1 MGIKENVERIKSL
14 LPEGVTLVA
23 ASKSRTPEEIIEA
36 HRAGVDIFGEN
47 YVQELITK
55 YDKIG
60 KRVEWH
66 FIGHL
71 QRNKVKKIVGVVD
84 MIQSL
89 DNLKLAEELEK
100 RFSREDRIIEVLIEV
115 NIAREPQKAGVL
127 PEKVIP
133 FIKEVSERFSYIKIK
148 GLMTM
153 GPFVDDPEK
162 LRPLFRETK
171 KLFDRIRDMGIKNA
185 DMEILSMGMSDS
197 FLIAVEEGANMVR
210 IGTAI
215 FGKRLF

>member
-1 MGIKENVERIKSL
+1 
-14 LPEGVTLVA
+14 
-23 ASKSRTPEEIIEA
+23 
-36 HRAGVDIFGEN
+36 
-47 YVQELITK
+47 
-55 YDKIG
+55 
-60 KRVEWH
+60 EWH

-84 MIQSL
+84 MIQTL

-100 RFSREDRIIEVLIEV
+100 RFSKVDRIIEVLIEV

-127 PEKVIP
+127 PEDVIP
-133 FIKEVSERFSYIKIK
+133 FVKEVSERFRYIKIK

-153 GPFVDDPEK
+153 GPFVDEPEK
-162 LRPLFRETK
+162 LRPLFKETK
-171 KLFDRIRDMGIKNA
+171 KIFDRIRGMRIKNV

-210 IGTAI
+210 IGTAV
-215 FGKRLF
+215 FGKRPF

>member
-14 LPEGVTLVA
+14 LPEGVILVA
-23 ASKSRTPEEIIEA
+23 ASKSRTPEEILEA
-36 HRAGVDIFGEN
+36 HQAGIDIFGEN
-47 YVQELITK
+47 YVQELLTK
-55 YDKIG
+55 YEKIG
-60 KRVEWH
+60 NRVEWH

-71 QRNKVKKIVGVVD
+71 QRNKVKKIVGVVE
-84 MIQSL
+84 MIQTL

-100 RFSREDRIIEVLIEV
+100 RFSRVDKIIEVLIEV

-127 PEKVIP
+127 PEDVIP
-133 FIKEVSERFSYIKIK
+133 FVKEVSERFSYIKIK

-215 FGKRLF
+215 FGKRPY

>member
-1 MGIKENVERIKSL
+1 MGIRENVEKIKSL
-14 LPEGVTLVA
+14 LPDGVILVA
-23 ASKSRTPEEIIEA
+23 ASKSRTPEEILEA
-36 HRAGVDIFGEN
+36 HQAGIDIFGEN
-47 YVQELITK
+47 YVQELLTK

-60 KRVEWH
+60 NRVEWH

-84 MIQSL
+84 MIQTL

-127 PEKVIP
+127 PEDVIP

-171 KLFDRIRDMGIKNA
+171 KLFDRIRDIGIKNA

-215 FGKRLF
+215 FGKRPF

>member
-84 MIQSL
+84 MIQTL

-127 PEKVIP
+127 PEEVIP

-215 FGKRLF
+215 FGKRPF

>member
-1 MGIKENVERIKSL
+1 MDIKENVERIKSL
-14 LPEGVTLVA
+14 LPEGVILVA
-23 ASKSRTPEEIIEA
+23 ASKSRTPEEILEA
-36 HRAGVDIFGEN
+36 HRAGIDIFGEN
-47 YVQELITK
+47 YVQELLVK
-55 YDKIG
+55 HKQLGDKV
-60 KRVEWH
+60 KWH

-71 QRNKVKKIVGVVD
+71 QRNKVKKIVGVVE
-84 MIQSL
+84 MIQTL

-100 RFSREDRIIEVLIEV
+100 RFSRVEKIIEVLIEV
-115 NIAREPQKAGVL
+115 NIAREPRKAGVL
-127 PEKVIP
+127 PEDVIP
-133 FIKEVSERFSYIKIK
+133 FVKEVSERFRYIKIK

-171 KLFDRIRDMGIKNA
+171 KLFDRIRDMNIKNA

-215 FGKRLF
+215 FGKRPF

>member
-14 LPEGVTLVA
+14 LPEGVILVA
-23 ASKSRTPEEIIEA
+23 ASKSRTPEEILEA
-36 HRAGVDIFGEN
+36 HQAGIDIFGEN
-47 YVQELITK
+47 YVQELLTK
-55 YDKIG
+55 YEKIG
-60 KRVEWH
+60 NRVEWH

-71 QRNKVKKIVGVVD
+71 QRNKVKKIVGVVE
-84 MIQSL
+84 MIQTL

-100 RFSREDRIIEVLIEV
+100 RFSRVDKIIEVLIEV

-127 PEKVIP
+127 PEDVIP
-133 FIKEVSERFSYIKIK
+133 FVKEVSERFSYIKIK

-197 FLIAVEEGANMVR
+197 FLIAMEEGANMVR

-215 FGKRLF
+215 FGKRPY

>member
-14 LPEGVTLVA
+14 LPEGVILVA
-23 ASKSRTPEEIIEA
+23 ASKSRTPEEILEA
-36 HRAGVDIFGEN
+36 HQAGIDIFGEN
-47 YVQELITK
+47 YVQELLTK
-55 YDKIG
+55 YEKIG
-60 KRVEWH
+60 NRVEWH

-71 QRNKVKKIVGVVD
+71 QRNKVKKIVDVVE
-84 MIQSL
+84 MIQTL

-100 RFSREDRIIEVLIEV
+100 RFSRVDKIIEVLIEV

-127 PEKVIP
+127 PEDVIP
-133 FIKEVSERFSYIKIK
+133 FVKEVSERFSYIKIK

-153 GPFVDDPEK
+153 GPFVDNPEK

-215 FGKRLF
+215 FGKRPF

>member
-1 MGIKENVERIKSL
+1 MGIRENVEKIKSL

-84 MIQSL
+84 MIQTL

-127 PEKVIP
+127 PEEVIP

-215 FGKRLF
+215 FGKRPF

>member
-1 MGIKENVERIKSL
+1 MGIRENVEKIKSL
-14 LPEGVTLVA
+14 LPDGVILVA
-23 ASKSRTPEEIIEA
+23 ASKSRTPEEILEA
-36 HRAGVDIFGEN
+36 HQAGIDIFGEN
-47 YVQELITK
+47 YVQELLTK

-60 KRVEWH
+60 NRVEWH

-84 MIQSL
+84 MIQTL

-100 RFSREDRIIEVLIEV
+100 RFSKVNRIIEVLIEV

-127 PEKVIP
+127 PEDVIP

-171 KLFDRIRDMGIKNA
+171 KLFDRIRDIGIKNA

-215 FGKRLF
+215 FGKRPF

>member
-1 MGIKENVERIKSL
+1 MGIRENVEKIKSL

-23 ASKSRTPEEIIEA
+23 ASKSRTPEEILEA
-36 HRAGVDIFGEN
+36 HRAGIDIFGEN
-47 YVQELITK
+47 YVQELLTK

-60 KRVEWH
+60 NRVEWH

-84 MIQSL
+84 MIQTL

-215 FGKRLF
+215 FGKRPF

>member
-23 ASKSRTPEEIIEA
+23 ASKSRTPEEILEA
-36 HRAGVDIFGEN
+36 HRAGVGIFGEN
-47 YVQELITK
+47 YVQELLAK

-84 MIQSL
+84 MIQTL

-100 RFSREDRIIEVLIEV
+100 RFSKVNRIIEVLIEV

-127 PEKVIP
+127 PEDVIP
-133 FIKEVSERFSYIKIK
+133 FVKDVSEGFSYIKIK

-153 GPFVDDPEK
+153 GPVVDDPEK

-171 KLFDRIRDMGIKNA
+171 KLFDRIRDIGIKNA

-215 FGKRLF
+215 FGKRPF

>member
-14 LPEGVTLVA
+14 LPEGVILVA
-23 ASKSRTPEEIIEA
+23 ASKSRTPEEILEA
-36 HRAGVDIFGEN
+36 HQAGIDIFGEN
-47 YVQELITK
+47 YVQELLTK
-55 YDKIG
+55 YEKIG
-60 KRVEWH
+60 NRVEWH

-71 QRNKVKKIVGVVD
+71 QRNKVKKIVDVVE
-84 MIQSL
+84 MIQTL

-100 RFSREDRIIEVLIEV
+100 RFSRVDKIIEVLIEV

-127 PEKVIP
+127 PEDVIP
-133 FIKEVSERFSYIKIK
+133 FVKEVSERFSYIKIK

-197 FLIAVEEGANMVR
+197 FLIAMEEGANMVR

-215 FGKRLF
+215 FGKRPY

>member
-215 FGKRLF
+215 FGKRPF

>member
-14 LPEGVTLVA
+14 LPEGVILVA
-23 ASKSRTPEEIIEA
+23 ASKSRTPEEILEA
-36 HRAGVDIFGEN
+36 HQAGIDIFGEN
-47 YVQELITK
+47 YVQELLTK
-55 YDKIG
+55 YEKIG
-60 KRVEWH
+60 NRVEWH

-71 QRNKVKKIVGVVD
+71 QRNKVKKIVGVVE
-84 MIQSL
+84 MIQTL

-100 RFSREDRIIEVLIEV
+100 RFSRVDKIIEVLIEV

-127 PEKVIP
+127 PEDVIP
-133 FIKEVSERFSYIKIK
+133 FVKEVSERFSYIKIK

-153 GPFVDDPEK
+153 GPFVDNPEK

-215 FGKRLF
+215 FGKRPY

>member
-1 MGIKENVERIKSL
+1 MGIRENVEKIKSL
-14 LPEGVTLVA
+14 LPDGVILVA
-23 ASKSRTPEEIIEA
+23 ASKSRTPEEILEA
-36 HRAGVDIFGEN
+36 HQAGIDIFGEN
-47 YVQELITK
+47 YVQELLTK

-60 KRVEWH
+60 NRVEWH

-84 MIQSL
+84 MIQTL

-100 RFSREDRIIEVLIEV
+100 RFSKVDRIIEVLIEV

-127 PEKVIP
+127 PEDVIP
-133 FIKEVSERFSYIKIK
+133 FVKEVSERFRYIKIK

-153 GPFVDDPEK
+153 GPFVDEPEK
-162 LRPLFRETK
+162 LRPLFKETK
-171 KLFDRIRDMGIKNA
+171 KIFDRIRGMRIKNV

-215 FGKRLF
+215 FGKRPF

>member
-23 ASKSRTPEEIIEA
+23 ASKSRTPEEILEA
-36 HRAGVDIFGEN
+36 HRAGVGIFGEN
-47 YVQELITK
+47 YVQELLAK

-84 MIQSL
+84 MIQTL

-100 RFSREDRIIEVLIEV
+100 RFSKVNRIIEVLIEV

-127 PEKVIP
+127 PEDVIP
-133 FIKEVSERFSYIKIK
+133 FVKDVSEGFSYIKIK

-153 GPFVDDPEK
+153 GPVVDDPEK

-171 KLFDRIRDMGIKNA
+171 KLFDRIRNMGIKNA

>member
-1 MGIKENVERIKSL
+1 MGIRENVEKIKSL

-84 MIQSL
+84 MIQTL

-127 PEKVIP
+127 PEEVIP

-215 FGKRLF
+215 FGKRPI

>member
-1 MGIKENVERIKSL
+1 MGIKENVERIKTL
-14 LPEGVTLVA
+14 LPEGVILVA
-23 ASKSRTPEEIIEA
+23 ASKSRTPEEILEA
-36 HRAGVDIFGEN
+36 HQAGIDIFGEN
-47 YVQELITK
+47 YVQELLTK
-55 YDKIG
+55 YEKIG
-60 KRVEWH
+60 NRVEWH

-71 QRNKVKKIVGVVD
+71 QRNKVKKIVGVVE
-84 MIQSL
+84 MIQTL

-100 RFSREDRIIEVLIEV
+100 RFSRVDKIIEVLIEV

-127 PEKVIP
+127 PEDVIP
-133 FIKEVSERFSYIKIK
+133 FVKEVSERFSYIKIK

-153 GPFVDDPEK
+153 GPFVDNPEK

-215 FGKRLF
+215 FGKRPF

>member
-1 MGIKENVERIKSL
+1 MGIRENVEKIKSL

-84 MIQSL
+84 MIQTL

-127 PEKVIP
+127 PKEVIP

-215 FGKRLF
+215 FGKRPF

>member
-14 LPEGVTLVA
+14 LPEGVILVA
-23 ASKSRTPEEIIEA
+23 ASKSRTPEEILEA
-36 HRAGVDIFGEN
+36 HQAGIDIFGEN
-47 YVQELITK
+47 YVQELLTK
-55 YDKIG
+55 YEKIG
-60 KRVEWH
+60 NRVEWH

-71 QRNKVKKIVGVVD
+71 QRNKVKKIVGVVE
-84 MIQSL
+84 MIQTL

-100 RFSREDRIIEVLIEV
+100 RFSRVDKIIEVLIEV

-127 PEKVIP
+127 PEDVIP
-133 FIKEVSERFSYIKIK
+133 FVKEVSERFSYIKIK

-153 GPFVDDPEK
+153 GPFVEDPEE

-215 FGKRLF
+215 FGKRPF

>member
-14 LPEGVTLVA
+14 LPEGVILVA
-23 ASKSRTPEEIIEA
+23 ASKSRTPEEILEA
-36 HRAGVDIFGEN
+36 HQAGIDIFGEN
-47 YVQELITK
+47 YVQELLTK
-55 YDKIG
+55 YEKIG
-60 KRVEWH
+60 NRVEWH

-71 QRNKVKKIVGVVD
+71 QRNKVKKIVGVVE
-84 MIQSL
+84 MIQTL

-100 RFSREDRIIEVLIEV
+100 RFSRVDKIIEVLIEV

-127 PEKVIP
+127 PEDVIP
-133 FIKEVSERFSYIKIK
+133 FVKEVSERFSYIKIK

-153 GPFVDDPEK
+153 GPFVEDPEE

-171 KLFDRIRDMGIKNA
+171 KLFDRIRDTGIKNA

-215 FGKRLF
+215 FGKRPF

>member
-23 ASKSRTPEEIIEA
+23 ASKSRTPEEILEA
-36 HRAGVDIFGEN
+36 HRAGVGIFGEN
-47 YVQELITK
+47 YVQELLAK

-84 MIQSL
+84 MIQTL

-100 RFSREDRIIEVLIEV
+100 RFSKVNRIIEVLIEV

-127 PEKVIP
+127 PEDVIP
-133 FIKEVSERFSYIKIK
+133 FVKDVSEGFSYIKIK

-153 GPFVDDPEK
+153 GPVVDDPEK

>member
-1 MGIKENVERIKSL
+1 MGIRENVEKIKSL

-23 ASKSRTPEEIIEA
+23 ASKSRTPEEILEA
-36 HRAGVDIFGEN
+36 HRAGIDIFGEN
-47 YVQELITK
+47 YVQELLTK

-60 KRVEWH
+60 NRVEWH

-84 MIQSL
+84 MIQTL

-100 RFSREDRIIEVLIEV
+100 RFSKVDRIIEVLIEV

-127 PEKVIP
+127 PEDVIP
-133 FIKEVSERFSYIKIK
+133 FVKEVSERFRYIKIK

-153 GPFVDDPEK
+153 GPFVDEPEK
-162 LRPLFRETK
+162 LRPLFKETK
-171 KLFDRIRDMGIKNA
+171 KIFDRIRGMRIKNV

-210 IGTAI
+210 IGTAV
-215 FGKRLF
+215 FGKRPF

>member
-23 ASKSRTPEEIIEA
+23 ASKSRTPEEILEA
-36 HRAGVDIFGEN
+36 HRAGVGIFGEN
-47 YVQELITK
+47 YVQELLAK

-84 MIQSL
+84 MIQTL

-127 PEKVIP
+127 PEDVIP

-171 KLFDRIRDMGIKNA
+171 KLFDRIRNMGLKNA

>member
-14 LPEGVTLVA
+14 LPEGVILVA
-23 ASKSRTPEEIIEA
+23 ASKSRTPEEILEA
-36 HRAGVDIFGEN
+36 HQAGIDIFGEN
-47 YVQELITK
+47 YVQELLTK
-55 YDKIG
+55 YEKIG
-60 KRVEWH
+60 NRVEWH

-71 QRNKVKKIVGVVD
+71 QRNKVKKIVGVVE
-84 MIQSL
+84 MIQTL

-100 RFSREDRIIEVLIEV
+100 RFSRVDKIIEVLIEV

-127 PEKVIP
+127 PEDVIP
-133 FIKEVSERFSYIKIK
+133 FVKEVSERFSYIKIK

-153 GPFVDDPEK
+153 GPFVDNPEK

-215 FGKRLF
+215 FGKRPF

>member
-84 MIQSL
+84 MIQTL

-127 PEKVIP
+127 PEDVIP
-133 FIKEVSERFSYIKIK
+133 FVKEVSERFRYIKIK

-153 GPFVDDPEK
+153 GPFVDEPEK
-162 LRPLFRETK
+162 LRPLFKETK
-171 KLFDRIRDMGIKNA
+171 KIFDRIRGMRIKNV

-210 IGTAI
+210 IGTAV
-215 FGKRLF
+215 FGKRPF

>member
-1 MGIKENVERIKSL
+1 MGIRENVEKIKSL
-14 LPEGVTLVA
+14 LPDGVILVA
-23 ASKSRTPEEIIEA
+23 ASKSRTPEEILEA
-36 HRAGVDIFGEN
+36 HRAGIDIFGEN
-47 YVQELITK
+47 YVQELLTK

-60 KRVEWH
+60 NRVEWH

-84 MIQSL
+84 MIQTL

-100 RFSREDRIIEVLIEV
+100 RFSKVDRIIEVLIEV

-127 PEKVIP
+127 PEDVIP
-133 FIKEVSERFSYIKIK
+133 FVKEVSERFRYIKIK

-153 GPFVDDPEK
+153 GPFVDEPEK
-162 LRPLFRETK
+162 LRPLFKETK
-171 KLFDRIRDMGIKNA
+171 KIFDRIRGMRIKNV

-210 IGTAI
+210 IGTAV
-215 FGKRLF
+215 FGKRPF

>member
-1 MGIKENVERIKSL
+1 MGIRENVEKIKSL
-14 LPEGVTLVA
+14 LPDGVILVA
-23 ASKSRTPEEIIEA
+23 ASKSRTPEEILEA
-36 HRAGVDIFGEN
+36 HQAGIDIFGEN
-47 YVQELITK
+47 YVQELLTK

-60 KRVEWH
+60 NRVEWH

-84 MIQSL
+84 MIQTL

-100 RFSREDRIIEVLIEV
+100 RFSKVDRIIEVLIEV

-127 PEKVIP
+127 PEDVIP
-133 FIKEVSERFSYIKIK
+133 FVKEVSERFRYIKIK

-153 GPFVDDPEK
+153 GPFVDEPEK
-162 LRPLFRETK
+162 LRPLFKETK
-171 KLFDRIRDMGIKNA
+171 KIFDRIRGMRIKNV

-210 IGTAI
+210 IGTAV
-215 FGKRLF
+215 FGKRPF